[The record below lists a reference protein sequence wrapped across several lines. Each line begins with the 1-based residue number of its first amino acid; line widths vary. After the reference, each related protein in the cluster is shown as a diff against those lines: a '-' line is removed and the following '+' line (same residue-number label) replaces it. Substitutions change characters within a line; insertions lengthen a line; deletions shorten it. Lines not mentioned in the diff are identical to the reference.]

1 MSRLPISEHLTST
14 GPSGPLLALEAI
26 ESGYG
31 QIKVLHGIDLKVYK
45 GEVVALIGAN
55 GVGKT
60 TLLRTISG
68 MTRVTAGNMLWDGD
82 DISGRTPEAVCRLG
96 ISHCPEGRRVFRT
109 LTVEENI
116 AAALLPRSLERR
128 AVLEHSYALF
138 PILAE
143 KRYESAITLS
153 GGQQQMLA
161 IARALAAA
169 PRLLMVDEL
178 SLGLAPKA
186 VHAIAEALLELAQ
199 EGLTILLVEQNVELA
214 LDISDYAMV
223 VEGGRCV
230 VEGPSEAL
238 RAEPRLR
245 QLYMAHADA

>member
-1 MSRLPISEHLTST
+1 MSRLPISEHPTST
-14 GPSGPLLALEAI
+14 GRSGPLLALEAI

-68 MTRVTAGNMLWDGD
+68 VARLTGGHVLWDGD
-82 DISGRTPEAVCRLG
+82 DISGRTPETVCRLG

-116 AAALLPRSLERR
+116 AAALLPRSPQRR
-128 AVLEHSYALF
+128 AVLDHSYALF

-143 KRYESAITLS
+143 KRHESAITLS

-161 IARALAAA
+161 IARALASA

-186 VHAIAEALLELAQ
+186 VHAIAEALLGLAQ

-223 VEGGRCV
+223 IEGGRCV
-230 VEGPSEAL
+230 VEGPSDAL
-238 RAEPRLR
+238 QAEPRLR